1 MSFRKEK
8 KIRLTKYD
16 LDSLRNKLLLQGMK
30 PLYEKREIKSLYYD
44 SKLYSMYHDS
54 EEGLLPRKKIR
65 VRWYDDIRKASKEV
79 KISSFEGRFKTSDF
93 IDVASQNSLPINL
106 NDPYYGI
113 IFPSL
118 HVSYTREY
126 FSYESMRITFD
137 TDIKYVNHRI
147 FQNIP
152 CSDGECVM
160 EIKVGI
166 DVPDDYIDKFIEF
179 STSRFSKY
187 SRGLLITSC
196 EL

>member
-8 KIRLTKYD
+8 KFRLTKYD
-16 LDSLRNKLLLQGMK
+16 LDSLRNKLLLQGME

-65 VRWYDDIRKASKEV
+65 VRWYNDIRKASKEV
-79 KISSFEGRFKTSDF
+79 KISSFEGRFKTSEF
-93 IDVASQNSLPINL
+93 IDVTSQNSLPINL

-118 HVSYTREY
+118 LVSYTREY
-126 FSYESMRITFD
+126 FAFESMRITFD
-137 TDIKYVNHRI
+137 SDIKYFNHRLD
-147 FQNIP
+147 QNIP
-152 CSDGECVM
+152 FTDEEHVM

-166 DVPDDYIDKFIEF
+166 DVSDDYIESLIKLP
-179 STSRFSKY
+179 TSRFSKY
-187 SRGLLITSC
+187 SRGLLISTGY
-196 EL
+196 L